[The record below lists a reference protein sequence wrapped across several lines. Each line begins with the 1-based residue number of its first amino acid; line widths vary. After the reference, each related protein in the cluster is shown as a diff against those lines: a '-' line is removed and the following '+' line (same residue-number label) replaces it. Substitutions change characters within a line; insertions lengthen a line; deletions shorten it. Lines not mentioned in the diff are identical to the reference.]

1 MAVTAI
7 ETQNSLYLFDTDRSE
22 YHRRPLSGE
31 RTPGERLHTRLAP
44 GTLDDGVWLPYSRI
58 EASEHPA
65 FPDQLALRVITGPGP
80 FDYIQITPG
89 TDDALARSLAALY
102 AEG

>member
-65 FPDQLALRVITGPGP
+65 FPDQLALRVITGPGI
-80 FDYIQITPG
+80 FDYIQITP
-89 TDDALARSLAALY
+89 TVEPIDPAVLAKLTA
-102 AEG
+102 